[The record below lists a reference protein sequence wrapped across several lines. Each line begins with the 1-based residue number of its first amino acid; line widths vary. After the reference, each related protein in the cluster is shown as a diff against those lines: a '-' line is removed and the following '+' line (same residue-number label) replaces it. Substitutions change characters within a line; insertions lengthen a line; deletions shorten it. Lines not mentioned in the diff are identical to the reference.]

1 MNPFIVSGFA
11 GAGYF
16 CDRKSELAKLKE
28 AFRNGRNVTLYSL
41 RRMGKSSL
49 VKYLFSSLGKEADCI
64 YIDLFPAAS
73 LQDLT
78 QLLANAVTRHFG
90 FTVKTF
96 PKKIAALLRA
106 VNASLSVDPYTGKP
120 EIKFGIGDAR
130 GKQENLEGILS
141 YLEKSGKKVLIAFDE
156 FQSILRFPEK
166 NTESMLRSLFQ
177 NCRNINFIFCGSSRG
192 MMEAIFNDAAGPFY
206 RSTQHLYL
214 GEISREDY
222 KSFIAGKF
230 KAGGMKIE
238 EKQAEFVLD
247 TCRCHTYYV
256 QYFCNRLYSK
266 RFRGSDKMLYDTL
279 DEILL
284 ENQPVYNNYRNLLTD
299 TQWRLVK
306 AVAKEGSVEK
316 PLAAEFVNKYGL
328 KSPSSIQRALASLLE
343 KEILLNINGKYL
355 VYDVFFS
362 LWLKKY

>member
-64 YIDLFPAAS
+64 YVDLFPAAA

-78 QLLANAVTRHFG
+78 LLLANAVTRHFG

-106 VNASLSVDPYTGKP
+106 LNASLSVDPYTGKP
-120 EIKFGIGDAR
+120 EIKFGISDAR
-130 GKQENLEGILS
+130 GKQENLEGIFS

-166 NTESMLRSLFQ
+166 NTESMLRFLFQ

-214 GEISREDY
+214 EEISKEEY
-222 KSFIAGKF
+222 KSFITGKF
-230 KAGGMKIE
+230 RTGGMKIE

-256 QYFCNRLYSK
+256 QYF
-266 RFRGSDKMLYDTL
+266 
-279 DEILL
+279 
-284 ENQPVYNNYRNLLTD
+284 
-299 TQWRLVK
+299 
-306 AVAKEGSVEK
+306 
-316 PLAAEFVNKYGL
+316 
-328 KSPSSIQRALASLLE
+328 
-343 KEILLNINGKYL
+343 
-355 VYDVFFS
+355 
-362 LWLKKY
+362 